1 MAKTE
6 KNTPSVK
13 LGVPVGGGACFT
25 YAILWECLLFT
36 AGEIY
41 IKDVVHIYYTHFW
54 QGETMHDLI
63 QMYDVAD
70 GKQDSSLCMI
80 LLCIKSN

>member
-13 LGVPVGGGACFT
+13 LGVPVGGGGHVLLMPYSENAC
-25 YAILWECLLFT
+25 YLQQVK
-36 AGEIY
+36 Y

-54 QGETMHDLI
+54 QGETVYDLK
-63 QMYDVAD
+63 QMY
-70 GKQDSSLCMI
+70 
-80 LLCIKSN
+80 

>member
-6 KNTPSVK
+6 KTTPSVK
-13 LGVPVGGGACFT
+13 LGVPVGGGHVLLMPYSENAC
-25 YAILWECLLFT
+25 YLQQVN
-36 AGEIY
+36 IY

-54 QGETMHDLI
+54 QWETMYDLK